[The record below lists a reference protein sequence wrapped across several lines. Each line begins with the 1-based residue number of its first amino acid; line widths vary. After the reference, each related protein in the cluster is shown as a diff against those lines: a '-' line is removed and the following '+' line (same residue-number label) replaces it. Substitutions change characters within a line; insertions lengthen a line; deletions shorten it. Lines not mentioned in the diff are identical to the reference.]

1 MRLYLL
7 GQILKGNIIDYLS
20 GSFRYLLPNFFKN
33 TFIYIVTTRISL
45 FYAGN
50 GFINLH
56 NNVGARELVG
66 YKINLDQNAA
76 VTYET
81 GLANVNF
88 SSGQS
93 GGYAILSWREIAL

>member
-1 MRLYLL
+1 MLL
-7 GQILKGNIIDYLS
+7 STLACTGIVSPLCTGHHNGAIDLHNNAD
-20 GSFRYLLPNFFKN
+20 GA
-33 TFIYIVTTRISL
+33 I

-50 GFINLH
+50 GLINLH

-66 YKINLDQNAA
+66 YKINLDQNAV